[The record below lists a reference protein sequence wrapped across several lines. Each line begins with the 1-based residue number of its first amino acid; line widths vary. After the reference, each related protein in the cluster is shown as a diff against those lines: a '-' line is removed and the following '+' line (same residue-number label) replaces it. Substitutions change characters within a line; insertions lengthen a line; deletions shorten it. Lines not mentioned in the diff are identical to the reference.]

1 MPEVGRRVGILA
13 NTLHKAIRDGRL
25 INNVKKIISDSSVA
39 STKSQR
45 SALDKEA
52 PMGYGTTLTLERMA
66 AAIGMLDGAP
76 IEFEE
81 VQDVPDG
88 GVLFALPALLE
99 NGLLSGTEEIYTMP
113 EGFDPIETTFL
124 LLALMALAQL

>member
-1 MPEVGRRVGILA
+1 VPEVGRRVGILA

-25 INNVKKIISDSSVA
+25 IHNVKKIISDSSVA

-52 PMGYGTTLTLERMA
+52 PMGYGTTRTLERMA

-81 VQDVPDG
+81 VRDVPEMAG
-88 GVLFALPALLE
+88 YSLRCQPFWKTGCCPAPRRFIRCRKVLIRSRRSSFYWLLW
-99 NGLLSGTEEIYTMP
+99 L
-113 EGFDPIETTFL
+113 
-124 LLALMALAQL
+124 